1 MSYISGDSYV
11 IRLELKIIFKT
22 DLTSQNQM
30 KNGWEIEVRKF
41 INIWFV
47 HLVCYITIVTENL
60 VCIEN
65 EKKQNLENGFLL
77 KSSKNK
83 RMFSK
88 MQNYALLGILKIF
101 PRRSQSFQNFVTF
114 CSQILLLFMTLKV
127 WKFLVYSMTLIG
139 WQKGCNGF
147 ISYKTIISYDNWG

>member
-88 MQNYALLGILKIF
+88 MQNYALFGILKIF
-101 PRRSQSFQNFVTF
+101 RAESSGFCPLFFSDLTSFHD
-114 CSQILLLFMTLKV
+114 
-127 WKFLVYSMTLIG
+127 FLAFSMTRIG
-139 WQKGCNGF
+139 WQKGRNGF
-147 ISYKTIISYDNWG
+147 ISYNSIAISQ